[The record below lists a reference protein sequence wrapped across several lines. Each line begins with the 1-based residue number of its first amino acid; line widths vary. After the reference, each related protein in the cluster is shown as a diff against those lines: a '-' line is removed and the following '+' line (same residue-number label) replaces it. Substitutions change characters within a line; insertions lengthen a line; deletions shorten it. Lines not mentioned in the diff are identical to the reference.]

1 MNKANLKSVL
11 TVVRDMIR
19 RNAERGMKLAQ
30 SAMEQSRAARVLASK
45 AQTTAEAAQTTSNQA
60 QTTSNQA
67 QTTANQARTTA
78 NQAQTTANQAQ
89 TTANQAQT
97 TAEAAQ
103 TTASKCVQYEP
114 QTLTDAQKTR
124 ARLNIG
130 ATNNYNDLKNRPC
143 YFEATLVCTD
153 TADTAAGEFYYG
165 NYDTSKTTPTIE
177 SGTQYFVNDKTAL
190 FSATEVTIKL
200 TNSQVVS
207 VYCIGNLQLLNQI
220 GIDNL
225 QSIFGLYSAVSTI
238 VSPKLLP
245 DNGLNFCVGR
255 FTNNSSMTHYG
266 TISKTSDQYSVYKV
280 TDLKTLDEAM
290 IPDSIA
296 RVADLTQTVQKI
308 ESLDETNKVSIRSL
322 DSGSYVL
329 YGYFVPYEGTTSTMT
344 FSDNVL
350 VNVVKDSAESHAQI
364 FYPYNNCVQYLKIT
378 DTTYD
383 RKNIYLNNLVSSG
396 DDVII
401 SSSTEGSTKKFKI
414 AVDDTG
420 AISAT
425 EVTA

>member
-45 AQTTAEAAQTTSNQA
+45 AQTTAEAAQTTAEAA
-60 QTTSNQA
+60 QTTEAAA
-67 QTTANQARTTA
+67 QTTANQV
-78 NQAQTTANQAQ
+78 QTTANRAQ

-143 YFEATLVCTD
+143 YFEATLVYTD

-165 NYDTSKTTPTIE
+165 DYVTSKTVPTIE
-177 SGTQYFVNDKTAL
+177 PGTQYFVNDKVAL

-207 VYCIGNLQLLNQI
+207 VYCIGNLQLLNKI

-280 TDLKTLDEAM
+280 TDLKTLDEAL

-296 RVADLTQTVQKI
+296 RVADLTQ
-308 ESLDETNKVSIRSL
+308 
-322 DSGSYVL
+322 
-329 YGYFVPYEGTTSTMT
+329 
-344 FSDNVL
+344 
-350 VNVVKDSAESHAQI
+350 
-364 FYPYNNCVQYLKIT
+364 
-378 DTTYD
+378 
-383 RKNIYLNNLVSSG
+383 
-396 DDVII
+396 DVII

-414 AVDDTG
+414 TVDDTG

-425 EVTA
+425 EVTV

>member
-1 MNKANLKSVL
+1 MNKANRKSVL

-45 AQTTAEAAQTTSNQA
+45 AQTTAEVAQTTA
-60 QTTSNQA
+60 DQA
-67 QTTANQARTTA
+67 QTTAD
-78 NQAQTTANQAQ
+78 QAQTTANQAQ
-89 TTANQAQT
+89 TTANRAQT
-97 TAEAAQ
+97 TANRAQTTADRAQTTADRAQ

-165 NYDTSKTTPTIE
+165 NYVTSKTVPTIE
-177 SGTQYFVNDKTAL
+177 SGAQYFVNDKAAL
-190 FSATEVTIKL
+190 FSATEVMIKL

-329 YGYFVPYEGTTSTMT
+329 YGYFVPYEGATSTMT
-344 FSDNVL
+344 FSDNAL
-350 VNVVKDSAESHAQI
+350 VNVVKDSAESHVQI

-383 RKNIYLNNLVSSG
+383 HKNIYLNNLVSSG

>member
-45 AQTTAEAAQTTSNQA
+45 AQTTAEAAQTT
-60 QTTSNQA
+60 
-67 QTTANQARTTA
+67 A
-78 NQAQTTANQAQ
+78 NQAQTTANQAHTTANRAQ
-89 TTANQAQT
+89 TTANQAHTTSNRAQT

-165 NYDTSKTTPTIE
+165 KYVTSKTAPTIE
-177 SGTQYFVNDKTAL
+177 PGNQYFVNDKVAL
-190 FSATEVTIKL
+190 FSATEVMIKL

-245 DNGLNFCVGR
+245 DNGLNFCIGR
-255 FTNNSSMTHYG
+255 FTNNSSMTYYG

-280 TDLKTLDEAM
+280 TDLKTLDEAL

-296 RVADLTQTVQKI
+296 RVADLTQ
-308 ESLDETNKVSIRSL
+308 
-322 DSGSYVL
+322 
-329 YGYFVPYEGTTSTMT
+329 
-344 FSDNVL
+344 
-350 VNVVKDSAESHAQI
+350 
-364 FYPYNNCVQYLKIT
+364 
-378 DTTYD
+378 
-383 RKNIYLNNLVSSG
+383 
-396 DDVII
+396 DVII

>member
-1 MNKANLKSVL
+1 MNKANLKNVL

-45 AQTTAEAAQTTSNQA
+45 AQTTSNRAQNTAESAQTTADRA
-60 QTTSNQA
+60 QTTADQA
-67 QTTANQARTTA
+67 QTTANR
-78 NQAQTTANQAQ
+78 AQTTANRAQ
-89 TTANQAQT
+89 TTANRAQT

-103 TTASKCVQYEP
+103 TTASKCVQYEL

-130 ATNNYNDLKNRPC
+130 AANNYNDLKNRPC
-143 YFEATLVCTD
+143 YFEATLVYTD

-165 NYDTSKTTPTIE
+165 DYVTSKTDPSIE
-177 SGTQYFVNDKTAL
+177 PGTQYFVNDKVAL
-190 FSATEVTIKL
+190 FSATEVMIKL

-280 TDLKTLDEAM
+280 TDLKTLDEAL

-296 RVADLTQTVQKI
+296 RVADLTQ
-308 ESLDETNKVSIRSL
+308 
-322 DSGSYVL
+322 
-329 YGYFVPYEGTTSTMT
+329 
-344 FSDNVL
+344 
-350 VNVVKDSAESHAQI
+350 
-364 FYPYNNCVQYLKIT
+364 
-378 DTTYD
+378 
-383 RKNIYLNNLVSSG
+383 
-396 DDVII
+396 DVII

-414 AVDDTG
+414 TVDDTG

>member
-45 AQTTAEAAQTTSNQA
+45 AQTTAEAAHTTANQA
-60 QTTSNQA
+60 H
-67 QTTANQARTTA
+67 TTANQARTTA
-78 NQAQTTANQAQ
+78 NQ
-89 TTANQAQT
+89 
-97 TAEAAQ
+97 AQ

-143 YFEATLVCTD
+143 YFEATLVYTD

-165 NYDTSKTTPTIE
+165 NYVTSKTAPTIE
-177 SGTQYFVNDKTAL
+177 SGPQYFVNDKVAL

-207 VYCIGNLQLLNQI
+207 VYCIGNLQLLNKI

-266 TISKTSDQYSVYKV
+266 TISKTFDQYSVYKV
-280 TDLKTLDEAM
+280 TDLKTLDEAL

-296 RVADLTQTVQKI
+296 RVADLTQ
-308 ESLDETNKVSIRSL
+308 
-322 DSGSYVL
+322 
-329 YGYFVPYEGTTSTMT
+329 
-344 FSDNVL
+344 
-350 VNVVKDSAESHAQI
+350 
-364 FYPYNNCVQYLKIT
+364 
-378 DTTYD
+378 
-383 RKNIYLNNLVSSG
+383 
-396 DDVII
+396 DVII

>member
-19 RNAERGMKLAQ
+19 RNAERGMQLAQ

-45 AQTTAEAAQTTSNQA
+45 AQTTAEAAQTTANQV
-60 QTTSNQA
+60 
-67 QTTANQARTTA
+67 QTTANR
-78 NQAQTTANQAQ
+78 AQ

-143 YFEATLVCTD
+143 YFEATLVYTD

-165 NYDTSKTTPTIE
+165 DYVTSKTAPTIE
-177 SGTQYFVNDKTAL
+177 PGTQYFVNDKVAL

-207 VYCIGNLQLLNQI
+207 VYCIGNLQLLNKI

-280 TDLKTLDEAM
+280 TDLKTLDEAL

-296 RVADLTQTVQKI
+296 RVADLTQ
-308 ESLDETNKVSIRSL
+308 
-322 DSGSYVL
+322 
-329 YGYFVPYEGTTSTMT
+329 
-344 FSDNVL
+344 
-350 VNVVKDSAESHAQI
+350 
-364 FYPYNNCVQYLKIT
+364 
-378 DTTYD
+378 
-383 RKNIYLNNLVSSG
+383 
-396 DDVII
+396 DVII

-414 AVDDTG
+414 TVDDTG

-425 EVTA
+425 EVTV

>member
-30 SAMEQSRAARVLASK
+30 SAMKQSRAARVLASK
-45 AQTTAEAAQTTSNQA
+45 AQTTAEAAH
-60 QTTSNQA
+60 
-67 QTTANQARTTA
+67 TTA
-78 NQAQTTANQAQ
+78 NQAQTTAEAAHTTANRAQ
-89 TTANQAQT
+89 TTAEAAQT

-143 YFEATLVCTD
+143 YFEATLVYTD

-165 NYDTSKTTPTIE
+165 KYVTSKTAPTIE
-177 SGTQYFVNDKTAL
+177 PGAQYFVNDKVAL

-207 VYCIGNLQLLNQI
+207 VYCIGNLQLLNKI

-225 QSIFGLYSAVSTI
+225 KSIFGLYSAVSSI

-255 FTNNSSMTHYG
+255 FTNNSSMTYYG
-266 TISKTSDQYSVYKV
+266 TISKTSNQYSVYKV

-296 RVADLTQTVQKI
+296 RVADLTQ
-308 ESLDETNKVSIRSL
+308 
-322 DSGSYVL
+322 
-329 YGYFVPYEGTTSTMT
+329 
-344 FSDNVL
+344 
-350 VNVVKDSAESHAQI
+350 
-364 FYPYNNCVQYLKIT
+364 
-378 DTTYD
+378 
-383 RKNIYLNNLVSSG
+383 
-396 DDVII
+396 DVII

-414 AVDDTG
+414 TVDDTG

>member
-19 RNAERGMKLAQ
+19 RSAERGMKLAQ

-45 AQTTAEAAQTTSNQA
+45 AQTTAEAAH
-60 QTTSNQA
+60 
-67 QTTANQARTTA
+67 TTA
-78 NQAQTTANQAQ
+78 NQAQTTADQAH

-97 TAEAAQ
+97 TADQAHTTANQAHTTANRAHTTANRAQ

-143 YFEATLVCTD
+143 YFEATLVYTD

-165 NYDTSKTTPTIE
+165 NYVTSKTAPTIE
-177 SGTQYFVNDKTAL
+177 SGTQYFVNDKAAL
-190 FSATEVTIKL
+190 FSATEVMIKL

-329 YGYFVPYEGTTSTMT
+329 YGHFVPYEGATSTMT

-350 VNVVKDSAESHAQI
+350 VNVVKDSAESHVQI

-420 AISAT
+420 AIIAT

>member
-30 SAMEQSRAARVLASK
+30 SAMKQSRAARVLASK
-45 AQTTAEAAQTTSNQA
+45 AQTTAEAA
-60 QTTSNQA
+60 
-67 QTTANQARTTA
+67 RTTA
-78 NQAQTTANQAQ
+78 NQAQTTAEAAHTTANQAHANANRAQ
-89 TTANQAQT
+89 TTANRAQTTANQAHTTANQAQT

-114 QTLTDAQKTR
+114 QTLTDAQKAR

-143 YFEATLVCTD
+143 YFEATLVYTD

-165 NYDTSKTTPTIE
+165 DYVTSKTAPTIE
-177 SGTQYFVNDKTAL
+177 PGTQYFVNDKVAL

-200 TNSQVVS
+200 TSSQVVS

-255 FTNNSSMTHYG
+255 FTNNSGMTHYG

-280 TDLKTLDEAM
+280 TDLKTLDEAL

-296 RVADLTQTVQKI
+296 RVADLTQ
-308 ESLDETNKVSIRSL
+308 
-322 DSGSYVL
+322 
-329 YGYFVPYEGTTSTMT
+329 
-344 FSDNVL
+344 
-350 VNVVKDSAESHAQI
+350 
-364 FYPYNNCVQYLKIT
+364 
-378 DTTYD
+378 
-383 RKNIYLNNLVSSG
+383 
-396 DDVII
+396 DVII

-414 AVDDTG
+414 TVDDTG

>member
-45 AQTTAEAAQTTSNQA
+45 AQTTAEAAH
-60 QTTSNQA
+60 
-67 QTTANQARTTA
+67 TTANQAHTTA
-78 NQAQTTANQAQ
+78 NRAR

-143 YFEATLVCTD
+143 YFEATLVYTD

-165 NYDTSKTTPTIE
+165 NYVASKTAPTIE
-177 SGTQYFVNDKTAL
+177 PGPQYFVNDKVAL

-207 VYCIGNLQLLNQI
+207 VYCIGNLQLLNKI

-255 FTNNSSMTHYG
+255 FTNNSSMTQYG

-280 TDLKTLDEAM
+280 TDLKTLDEAL

-296 RVADLTQTVQKI
+296 RVADLTQ
-308 ESLDETNKVSIRSL
+308 
-322 DSGSYVL
+322 
-329 YGYFVPYEGTTSTMT
+329 
-344 FSDNVL
+344 
-350 VNVVKDSAESHAQI
+350 
-364 FYPYNNCVQYLKIT
+364 
-378 DTTYD
+378 
-383 RKNIYLNNLVSSG
+383 
-396 DDVII
+396 DVII
-401 SSSTEGSTKKFKI
+401 SSSTDGSTKKFKI
-414 AVDDTG
+414 VVDDTG
-420 AISAT
+420 AISTT

>member
-45 AQTTAEAAQTTSNQA
+45 AQTTAEAAHTTANQA
-60 QTTSNQA
+60 QTTA
-67 QTTANQARTTA
+67 EAAHIIANQARTTA
-78 NQAQTTANQAQ
+78 NQAQTTANQAR
-89 TTANQAQT
+89 TTADQAQT

-143 YFEATLVCTD
+143 YFEATLVYTD

-165 NYDTSKTTPTIE
+165 KYDTSKTAPTIE
-177 SGTQYFVNDKTAL
+177 PGTQYFVNDKVAL
-190 FSATEVTIKL
+190 FSATEVMIKL

-207 VYCIGNLQLLNQI
+207 VYCIGNLQLLNKI

-255 FTNNSSMTHYG
+255 FTNNSSMTRYG
-266 TISKTSDQYSVYKV
+266 TISKTPDQYSVYKV
-280 TDLKTLDEAM
+280 TDLKTLDEAL

-296 RVADLTQTVQKI
+296 RVADLTQ
-308 ESLDETNKVSIRSL
+308 
-322 DSGSYVL
+322 
-329 YGYFVPYEGTTSTMT
+329 
-344 FSDNVL
+344 
-350 VNVVKDSAESHAQI
+350 
-364 FYPYNNCVQYLKIT
+364 
-378 DTTYD
+378 
-383 RKNIYLNNLVSSG
+383 
-396 DDVII
+396 DVII

>member
-30 SAMEQSRAARVLASK
+30 SAMEQSRAARILASK
-45 AQTTAEAAQTTSNQA
+45 AQTTAEAAQTTA
-60 QTTSNQA
+60 EAA
-67 QTTANQARTTA
+67 QTTANQV
-78 NQAQTTANQAQ
+78 QTTVNR
-89 TTANQAQT
+89 AQT

-143 YFEATLVCTD
+143 YFEATLVYTD

-165 NYDTSKTTPTIE
+165 DYVTSKTAPTIE
-177 SGTQYFVNDKTAL
+177 PGTQYFVNDKVAL

-207 VYCIGNLQLLNQI
+207 VYCIGNLQLLNKI

-255 FTNNSSMTHYG
+255 FTNNSSMTQYG

-280 TDLKTLDEAM
+280 TDLKTLDEAL

-296 RVADLTQTVQKI
+296 RVADLTQ
-308 ESLDETNKVSIRSL
+308 
-322 DSGSYVL
+322 
-329 YGYFVPYEGTTSTMT
+329 
-344 FSDNVL
+344 
-350 VNVVKDSAESHAQI
+350 
-364 FYPYNNCVQYLKIT
+364 
-378 DTTYD
+378 
-383 RKNIYLNNLVSSG
+383 
-396 DDVII
+396 DVII

>member
-19 RNAERGMKLAQ
+19 RNTERGMKLAQ

-45 AQTTAEAAQTTSNQA
+45 AQTTAEAAQTTA
-60 QTTSNQA
+60 EAA
-67 QTTANQARTTA
+67 QTTAEE
-78 NQAQTTANQAQ
+78 AQTTANQAQ
-89 TTANQAQT
+89 TTANRAQT
-97 TAEAAQ
+97 TADRAQ

-143 YFEATLVCTD
+143 YFEATLVYTD

-165 NYDTSKTTPTIE
+165 NYVTSKTSPTIE
-177 SGTQYFVNDKTAL
+177 PGTQYFVNDKVAL
-190 FSATEVTIKL
+190 FSATEVMIKL

-220 GIDNL
+220 GVENL

-238 VSPKLLP
+238 VSPKLLS

-255 FTNNSSMTHYG
+255 FTNNSNMTHYG

-280 TDLKTLDEAM
+280 TDLKTLDEVL

-296 RVADLTQTVQKI
+296 RVADLTQ
-308 ESLDETNKVSIRSL
+308 
-322 DSGSYVL
+322 
-329 YGYFVPYEGTTSTMT
+329 
-344 FSDNVL
+344 
-350 VNVVKDSAESHAQI
+350 
-364 FYPYNNCVQYLKIT
+364 
-378 DTTYD
+378 
-383 RKNIYLNNLVSSG
+383 
-396 DDVII
+396 DVII

-414 AVDDTG
+414 TVDDTG